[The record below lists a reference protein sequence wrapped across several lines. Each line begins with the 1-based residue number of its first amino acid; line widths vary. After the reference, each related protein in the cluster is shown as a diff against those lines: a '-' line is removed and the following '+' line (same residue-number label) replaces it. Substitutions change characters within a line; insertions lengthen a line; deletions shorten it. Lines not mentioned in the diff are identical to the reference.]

1 MTIRCCGRKGF
12 LLVLATLCVG
22 GVAAQTAPGGPSPAG
37 SSSANS
43 RPCSANPV
51 LAPSTKG
58 KHAPKLKHPLPP
70 DPPPAC
76 LEVKGEGIEVQEFL
90 QNTAREQQWRFGENH
105 ASDDTWTFIRYFNPD
120 ELSKYADTNV
130 LSEPVKFTSGKAAV
144 LVRTSEIDL
153 GYVRVQVAAHFQ
165 GNGKSTDK
173 FLAQPGDV
181 WPLNSKGVLEQEML
195 KPLQTEYKTLN

>member
-1 MTIRCCGRKGF
+1 MTLGRCGRKCF
-12 LLVLATLCVG
+12 LLVLAALCAA
-22 GVAAQTAPGGPSPAG
+22 GVEAQTAPAGPSPVA
-37 SSSANS
+37 SSSSNS

-51 LAPSTKG
+51 LVASNKG
-58 KHAPKLKHPLPP
+58 KRAQKSKHPLPP
-70 DPPPAC
+70 DAPPTC

-90 QNTAREQQWRFGENH
+90 QNTAREQQWRVGENH

-144 LVRTSEIDL
+144 LVRTSDL
-153 GYVRVQVAAHFQ
+153 ESGYVRVQVAAHFQ

-173 FLAQPGDV
+173 FWAQPGDV
-181 WPLNSKGVLEQEML
+181 WPLNSKGVLEQEIL
-195 KPLQTEYKTLN
+195 KQLETEYKTLK